1 MFLIDDIVL
10 APMRGVFSLVKVIHD
25 KVEEELYN
33 PEKIQEDLMKLQLRF
48 EMDEISEEKYDELEE
63 ELLGRLAESKKR
75 AKMNAQQ

>member
-1 MFLIDDIVL
+1 MFLIDDIVM
-10 APMRGVFSLVKVIHD
+10 APLKGVFSLVKVIHD

-48 EMDEISEEKYDELEE
+48 EMDEISEEEYDELEE

-75 AKMNAQQ
+75 AKMNAR

>member
-1 MFLIDDIVL
+1 MFLIDDIVM
-10 APMRGVFSLVKVIHD
+10 APLKGVFSLVKVIHD

-48 EMDEISEEKYDELEE
+48 EMDEISEEEYDELEE